1 MASQLMKIVASS
13 VVIANRAGSV
23 IRGIMQS
30 GELGVID
37 KAEKDGNFDPQTAAD
52 RNAQS
57 VIVASLTKKFPGL
70 CIVGEEEGCDEIP
83 DKEIVTGL
91 DEEVLKQQCPA
102 EYEGLDMKDFVVWV
116 DPLDGTKE
124 FTEGNITHVTVL
136 IGISAKGKAVA
147 GVVHQPFNTDNG
159 RTIWGVNG
167 LGLFGASRAAVP
179 EGRRIITTTKSHGND
194 LVNKT
199 IEALKPDQV
208 IKTGGCG
215 YKVLQ
220 IIEGVADAYVFAT
233 PGTKK
238 WDSCAPEAL
247 LRSCGGTLTDILNKD
262 IDYLDTSSKNFMN
275 WTGLLCTMSNH
286 ASYAENVPEEIKTHL
301 SEMRTEKMK

>member
-1 MASQLMKIVASS
+1 MASHLMKIVASS
-13 VVIANRAGSV
+13 VVIADKAGSV
-23 IRGIMQS
+23 IRAIMQS
-30 GELGVID
+30 GHLGVID
-37 KAEKDGNFDPQTAAD
+37 KADKDGNFDPQTAAD

-57 VIVASLTKKFPGL
+57 VIVASLTKQFPGL
-70 CIVGEEEGCDEIP
+70 RVVGEEEGCDEIP
-83 DKEIVTGL
+83 QEELVT
-91 DEEVLKQQCPA
+91 DMDSEVLKQSCPKD
-102 EYEGLDMKDFVVWV
+102 YEGLSIDDFVVWV

-136 IGISAKGKAVA
+136 IGISAKGKAVG

-159 RTIWGVNG
+159 RTLWGVVG
-167 LGLFGASRAAVP
+167 LGMFGTAPVDVP
-179 EGRRIITTTKSHGND
+179 LGRRIITTTKSHGND

-220 IIEGVADAYVFAT
+220 VIEGVADAYVFAT

-238 WDSCAPEAL
+238 WDSCAPEAII
-247 LRSCGGTLTDILNKD
+247 RACGGTITDILNKE
-262 IDYLDTSSKNFMN
+262 IDYLDISPKNFMN
-275 WTGLLCTMSNH
+275 WTGLLCTMKDH
-286 ASYAENVPEEIKTHL
+286 ASYADNVPADIKSHL
-301 SEMRTEKMK
+301 SELRASKM